1 MSAVESRMALL
12 MFIVVCAT
20 CIGHTKELT
29 LIMTLI
35 GRVQG
40 LEIGLIVVAVGHFRE
55 RLFRGGHSL
64 VHGGRGAVG
73 RKLLRWRK
81 HHSWR

>member
-1 MSAVESRMALL
+1 MGVVESRMAVLV
-12 MFIVVCAT
+12 FIVVT
-20 CIGHTKELT
+20 CIGHAKELT

-55 RLFRGGHSL
+55 RLFGGGHSL